1 MDFLPITGISILF
14 LLQIIIGFYVLPS
27 VTQHQ
32 MLAYTGIG
40 LYIFSGW
47 IFGVLP
53 IIEFRRKGNV
63 KQGKSYVHT
72 TKLVDTGLYAIV
84 RHPQFTTCMIWAV
97 AGMLLFQH
105 WIVILIGIPIIPLT
119 FIDLKQADKRLLN
132 KFGTQYEQYMKTV
145 PRSNFILGIYQYIKR
160 KKDGS
165 L

>member
-14 LLQIIIGFYVLPS
+14 LLQIIIGFYVLPA
-27 VTQHQ
+27 VIQHQ

-47 IFGVLP
+47 IFGFLP

-63 KQGKSYVHT
+63 KLGKSYVHT

-97 AGMLLFQH
+97 AGILVFQH

-119 FIDLKQADKRLLN
+119 FIDLKRADKRLLN
-132 KFGTQYEQYMKTV
+132 KFGTQYEHYMKTV
-145 PRSNFILGIYQYIKR
+145 PRANFILGIYQYIKR
-160 KKDGS
+160 KKEGN

>member
-1 MDFLPITGISILF
+1 M
-14 LLQIIIGFYVLPS
+14 
-27 VTQHQ
+27 
-32 MLAYTGIG
+32 
-40 LYIFSGW
+40 
-47 IFGVLP
+47 P

-97 AGMLLFQH
+97 AGILVFQH

-119 FIDLKQADKRLLN
+119 FIDLKRADKRLLN
-132 KFGTQYEQYMKTV
+132 KFGTQYEHYMKTV
-145 PRSNFILGIYQYIKR
+145 PRANFILGIYQYIKR
-160 KKDGS
+160 KKEGN